1 MIPEV
6 LGMANI
12 AVLYATKTNH
22 SKKLAQAVGTAF
34 GVQAANITEKP
45 DLQNVDLLFVVG
57 GIYGGVSMPE
67 LLDYLKGLEA
77 PALKHAALIT
87 NCASGKQRQNA
98 TRQILEEKGV
108 RVLGEFVCKGA
119 ILFVSLPHPNA
130 RDLQNATDFAL
141 EMALSVT

>member
-1 MIPEV
+1 
-6 LGMANI
+6 MAHI

-22 SKKLAQAVGTAF
+22 SKKLAGAVGSAL
-34 GVQAANITEKP
+34 GCKAANIADHP
-45 DLQNVDLLFVVG
+45 GLHDVDLLFLVG

-67 LLDYLKGLEA
+67 LLVYLKEMDA

-87 NCASGKQRQNA
+87 SCASGKQLQNTA
-98 TRQILEEKGV
+98 RAILEEKGV

-130 RDLQNATDFAL
+130 KDLQNATDFAL
-141 EMALSVT
+141 EMVRSVS